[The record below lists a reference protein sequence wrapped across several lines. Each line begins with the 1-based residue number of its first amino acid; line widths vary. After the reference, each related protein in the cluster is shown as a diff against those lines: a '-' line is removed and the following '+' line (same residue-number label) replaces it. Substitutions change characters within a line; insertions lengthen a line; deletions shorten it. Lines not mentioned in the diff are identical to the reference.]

1 MALAKLS
8 GVERVDALVRSA
20 GAGAAPVAVV
30 GDYQLMLKI
39 EVDVAAERERL
50 SKDIAQTKAEMHKA
64 EGQLANESFVT
75 RAPPPVVEE
84 VRRRLAE
91 FRSRLSKLNDQLDGL
106 AGT

>member
-1 MALAKLS
+1 M
-8 GVERVDALVRSA
+8 
-20 GAGAAPVAVV
+20 
-30 GDYQLMLKI
+30 Q
-39 EVDVAAERERL
+39 
-50 SKDIAQTKAEMHKA
+50 KA

-91 FRSRLSKLNDQLDGL
+91 SRSRLSKLNDQLDGL

>member
-1 MALAKLS
+1 
-8 GVERVDALVRSA
+8 
-20 GAGAAPVAVV
+20 
-30 GDYQLMLKI
+30 
-39 EVDVAAERERL
+39 
-50 SKDIAQTKAEMHKA
+50 MHKA